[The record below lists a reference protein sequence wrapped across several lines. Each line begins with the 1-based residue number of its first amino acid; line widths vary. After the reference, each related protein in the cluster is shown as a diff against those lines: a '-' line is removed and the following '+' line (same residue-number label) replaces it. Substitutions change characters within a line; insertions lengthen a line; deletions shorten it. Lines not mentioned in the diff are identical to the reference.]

1 MDFPPRRPPAERPKV
16 SLDIEFAPL
25 REPRDRDEPPQG
37 AGGEDGPRS
46 ARSETL
52 ARIGWALP
60 WIVAIVAAIAVGGL
74 LFAAAMAAFAC
85 VGLEELFRM
94 GRDARPFEIVAF
106 GVAVALVIAAYWG
119 SQFQIVIVGAAA
131 FPAMFVAA
139 AARDDR
145 AGVTTSLAF
154 TTLGIGWIAIP
165 FAHAVLLRQLPLHGG
180 ALLVDV
186 LVGTFLT
193 DTFAYFGGRLF
204 GAHKLSP
211 RISPNKTLEGL
222 VIGIAGGTLAF
233 WFAGLYQDWLTG
245 IDALAIG
252 FCVAIIAP
260 VGDLF
265 ESMIKRDLQVKDT
278 GRIFGPHGGVLDRLD
293 AVMFTVVVGYYLA
306 VAFVY

>member
-1 MDFPPRRPPAERPKV
+1 VDFPPRRPPAGRQKV
-16 SLDIEFAPL
+16 NLDIDFAPL
-25 REPRDRDEPPQG
+25 REPRPRDESR
-37 AGGEDGPRS
+37 EDEREGSGRPRG
-46 ARSETL
+46 RSDTL
-52 ARIGWALP
+52 ARFAWAVP
-60 WIVAIVAAIAVGGL
+60 WIVAVVAAIAVGGV

-106 GVAVALVIAAYWG
+106 GVAIALVLAAYYG

-131 FPAMFVAA
+131 FPAMFFAA

-145 AGVTTSLAF
+145 AGMTTSLAF
-154 TTLGIGWIAIP
+154 TALGIGWIAIP

-204 GAHKLSP
+204 GVHKLAP
-211 RISPNKTLEGL
+211 QISPNKTLEGL
-222 VIGIAGGTLAF
+222 LIGIAGGTLAF
-233 WFAGLYQDWLTG
+233 WFAGLYQNWLSG

-252 FCVAIIAP
+252 FCVAILAP
-260 VGDLF
+260 IGDLF
-265 ESMIKRDLQVKDT
+265 ESLIKRDLQVKDT

-293 AVMFTVVVGYYLA
+293 AVMFTVVAGYYLA
-306 VAFVY
+306 VALVY